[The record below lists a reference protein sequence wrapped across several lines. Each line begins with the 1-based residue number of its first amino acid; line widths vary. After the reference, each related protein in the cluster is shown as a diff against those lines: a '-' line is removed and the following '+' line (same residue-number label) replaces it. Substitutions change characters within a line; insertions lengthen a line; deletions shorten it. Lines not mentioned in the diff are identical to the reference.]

1 MNSIPRQ
8 LAAAIACA
16 AFALPLSAIAADE
29 PKKAVAVQKKKP
41 AANAPQKERVII
53 QVSDADPQKW
63 NLALNNAKNVQAD
76 LGADKTEIEI
86 VAYGPGIGMLKADAL
101 VANRIEEAVASG
113 VKVVACENTMRNLKI
128 SRDDMHK
135 NIEYVGAGVVEL
147 MRKQQ
152 LGYAYVRP

>member
-8 LAAAIACA
+8 LATAIACA

-41 AANAPQKERVII
+41 AAKAPQKERVII